1 MRPIQND
8 IETIVGYV
16 KESLGL
22 DNLKFYCST
31 PNEFIAMLNSLKSN
45 DHMKYPFFFINSTD
59 IRYNDYDKLCYVGD
73 IVIATL
79 SKPDF
84 TSKAR
89 EEKSM
94 TPILKPIFNE
104 FLRYTKINK
113 WVKLHKEGDMYVH
126 YFYGKTGIVGY
137 ESGIFPDHV
146 DAIQLKNY
154 QFRVK
159 KECKTN

>member
-8 IETIVGYV
+8 IETIVEHI

-22 DNLKFYCST
+22 DNLTFYCST
-31 PNEFIAMLNSLKSN
+31 PNEFVSMLNGLKSN
-45 DHMKYPFFFINSTD
+45 TNLKYPFFFINSTD
-59 IRYNDYDKLCYVGD
+59 IRYVDNVCYVGD

-79 SKPDF
+79 SKVNYK
-84 TSKAR
+84 SKDR

-94 TPILKPIFNE
+94 TPILRPILDAFI
-104 FLRYTKINK
+104 RYTKINK
-113 WVKLHKEGDMYVH
+113 WVKLHKDGDVYVH